1 MRFAGSAIE
10 DFMGSGPSYGEI
22 GSAAAMNQAKQDINK
37 IGLESQT
44 KALGIGETA
53 KTEAQG
59 LILDAKGAYGA
70 AQQQA
75 SNMSQMGGML
85 GNAIGGLGG
94 LFKGS
99 SQAAANVNA
108 GYSPGL
114 GIPLADFEN
123 YGYDP
128 RG

>member
-22 GSAAAMNQAKQDINK
+22 GSAAAMNQAKQDINM

-53 KTEAQG
+53 KTEAQD

-94 LFKGS
+94 LFGGGGGS
-99 SQAAANVNA
+99 AAGGGGSFSAPSEHMN
-108 GYSPGL
+108 SFTSL
-114 GIPLADFEN
+114 FS
-123 YGYDP
+123 
-128 RG
+128 

>member
-75 SNMSQMGGML
+75 SNMSQMGGLL

-94 LFKGS
+94 LFKGGGS
-99 SQAAANVNA
+99 AAGGGGSFSAPSKYMNSFN
-108 GYSPGL
+108 PF
-114 GIPLADFEN
+114 I
-123 YGYDP
+123 
-128 RG
+128 